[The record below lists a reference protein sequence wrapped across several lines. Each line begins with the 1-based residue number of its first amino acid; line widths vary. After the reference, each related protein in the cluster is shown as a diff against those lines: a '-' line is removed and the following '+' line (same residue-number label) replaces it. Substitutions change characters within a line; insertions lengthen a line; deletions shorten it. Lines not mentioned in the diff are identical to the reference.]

1 MGKSVKTG
9 KFPWSIKGVSV
20 EARDFVRTAAAERGI
35 TMGEW
40 LTNVIQNETKAFES
54 TGDSQQK
61 TNDVFKTPQMVTEVP
76 KRAEDSLLKK
86 LDETEGRVLE
96 AVKPLREILL
106 KLSLRLEALESRQ
119 EIELSLIHI

>member
-54 TGDSQQK
+54 TGDNQQK

-96 AVKPLREILL
+96 AVKPLREIVL
-106 KLSLRLEALESRQ
+106 KLSLRLEALESRH
-119 EIELSLIHI
+119 EIER

>member
-35 TMGEW
+35 TIGEW

-61 TNDVFKTPQMVTEVP
+61 TNDVFKTPQLVTEVP

-96 AVKPLREILL
+96 AVKPLREIVL
-106 KLSLRLEALESRQ
+106 KLSLRLEALESRH
-119 EIELSLIHI
+119 EIKR

>member
-86 LDETEGRVLE
+86 LDETEGRVSE

-106 KLSLRLEALESRQ
+106 KLSLRLEALESRH
-119 EIELSLIHI
+119 EIER

>member
-1 MGKSVKTG
+1 MGKRVKTG

-54 TGDSQQK
+54 TSDSQQK
-61 TNDVFKTPQMVTEVP
+61 TNDVFKTPEMVTEAP

-86 LDETEGRVLE
+86 LDETEGRVLK
-96 AVKPLREILL
+96 AMKPLRGILL
-106 KLSLRLEALESRQ
+106 KLSLRLEALESRH
-119 EIELSLIHI
+119 ELER

>member
-1 MGKSVKTG
+1 MGKRVKTG

-35 TMGEW
+35 TIGEW

-61 TNDVFKTPQMVTEVP
+61 TNDVFKTPEMVTEVP

-96 AVKPLREILL
+96 AMKPLREILL
-106 KLSLRLEALESRQ
+106 KLSLRLEALESRH
-119 EIELSLIHI
+119 ELER

>member
-1 MGKSVKTG
+1 MVKSVKTG

-35 TMGEW
+35 TMDEW

-106 KLSLRLEALESRQ
+106 KLSLRLEALESRH
-119 EIELSLIHI
+119 EIER

>member
-61 TNDVFKTPQMVTEVP
+61 TNDVFKIPQMVTEVP

-96 AVKPLREILL
+96 AVKPLREIVL
-106 KLSLRLEALESRQ
+106 KLSLRLEALESRH
-119 EIELSLIHI
+119 EIER

>member
-1 MGKSVKTG
+1 MVKSVKTG

-96 AVKPLREILL
+96 AVKPLREIVL
-106 KLSLRLEALESRQ
+106 KLSLRLEALESRH
-119 EIELSLIHI
+119 EIER

>member
-20 EARDFVRTAAAERGI
+20 EARDFVRTAAAKRGI

-40 LTNVIQNETKAFES
+40 LTNVIQNETQAFGS

-61 TNDVFKTPQMVTEVP
+61 TNDVFKTPQLVTEVP

-96 AVKPLREILL
+96 AVKPLREIVL
-106 KLSLRLEALESRQ
+106 KLSLRLEALESRH
-119 EIELSLIHI
+119 EIER

>member
-96 AVKPLREILL
+96 AMKPLREILL
-106 KLSLRLEALESRQ
+106 KLSLRLEALESRH
-119 EIELSLIHI
+119 EIER

>member
-35 TMGEW
+35 TIGEW
-40 LTNVIQNETKAFES
+40 LTTVIQNETKASES

-106 KLSLRLEALESRQ
+106 KLSLRLEALESRH
-119 EIELSLIHI
+119 EIER

>member
-106 KLSLRLEALESRQ
+106 KLSLRLEALESRH
-119 EIELSLIHI
+119 ELER

>member
-1 MGKSVKTG
+1 MGKRVKTG

-35 TMGEW
+35 TIGEW

-96 AVKPLREILL
+96 AMKPLREILL
-106 KLSLRLEALESRQ
+106 KLSLRLEALESRH
-119 EIELSLIHI
+119 ELER

>member
-1 MGKSVKTG
+1 MVKSVKTG

-40 LTNVIQNETKAFES
+40 LTNVIQNETQAFES

-61 TNDVFKTPQMVTEVP
+61 TNDVFKTPQMVTEIP

-106 KLSLRLEALESRQ
+106 KLSLRLEALESRH
-119 EIELSLIHI
+119 EIER

>member
-35 TMGEW
+35 TIGEW
-40 LTNVIQNETKAFES
+40 LTTVIRNETKAFES
-54 TGDSQQK
+54 TGDSRQR

-106 KLSLRLEALESRQ
+106 KLSLRLEALESRR
-119 EIELSLIHI
+119 EI

>member
-1 MGKSVKTG
+1 MVKRVKTG

-35 TMGEW
+35 TIGEW
-40 LTNVIQNETKAFES
+40 LTNVIQNETKAFEL

-61 TNDVFKTPQMVTEVP
+61 TNDVFKKPQMVTEVP

-96 AVKPLREILL
+96 AVKPLREIVL
-106 KLSLRLEALESRQ
+106 KLSLRLEALESRH
-119 EIELSLIHI
+119 EIER

>member
-1 MGKSVKTG
+1 MGKRVKTG

-106 KLSLRLEALESRQ
+106 KLSLRLEALESRH
-119 EIELSLIHI
+119 ELER

>member
-1 MGKSVKTG
+1 MGKRVKTG

-35 TMGEW
+35 TIGEW

-61 TNDVFKTPQMVTEVP
+61 TNDVFKTPEMVTEAP

-86 LDETEGRVLE
+86 LDETEGRVLK
-96 AVKPLREILL
+96 AMKPLRGILL
-106 KLSLRLEALESRQ
+106 KLSLRLEALESRH
-119 EIELSLIHI
+119 ELER

>member
-1 MGKSVKTG
+1 MGKSAKTG

-106 KLSLRLEALESRQ
+106 KLSLRLEALESRH
-119 EIELSLIHI
+119 ELER

>member
-40 LTNVIQNETKAFES
+40 LTNVIQNETQAFGS

-106 KLSLRLEALESRQ
+106 KLSLRLEALESRH
-119 EIELSLIHI
+119 EIER

>member
-1 MGKSVKTG
+1 MGKRVKTG
-9 KFPWSIKGVSV
+9 KLPWSIKGVSV

-35 TMGEW
+35 TIGEW
-40 LTNVIQNETKAFES
+40 LTTVIQNETKAFES

-96 AVKPLREILL
+96 AMKPLREILL
-106 KLSLRLEALESRQ
+106 KLSLRLEALESRH
-119 EIELSLIHI
+119 ELER

>member
-40 LTNVIQNETKAFES
+40 LTNVIQNETKAFDS

-106 KLSLRLEALESRQ
+106 KLSLRLEALESRH
-119 EIELSLIHI
+119 EVER

>member
-1 MGKSVKTG
+1 MVKSVKTG

-61 TNDVFKTPQMVTEVP
+61 TNDVFKTPQTVTEVS
-76 KRAEDSLLKK
+76 KRPEDSLLKK

-106 KLSLRLEALESRQ
+106 KLSLRLEALESRH
-119 EIELSLIHI
+119 EIER

>member
-1 MGKSVKTG
+1 MVKSVKTG

-40 LTNVIQNETKAFES
+40 LTNVIQNETKAFVS
-54 TGDSQQK
+54 TGDNQQK
-61 TNDVFKTPQMVTEVP
+61 TNDGFNTPHLVTEIP

-96 AVKPLREILL
+96 AVKPLREIVL
-106 KLSLRLEALESRQ
+106 KLSLRLEALESRH
-119 EIELSLIHI
+119 EIER

>member
-1 MGKSVKTG
+1 MVKSVKTG

-40 LTNVIQNETKAFES
+40 LTNVIQKETKAFES

-61 TNDVFKTPQMVTEVP
+61 TNDVSTTPQMLTEGP
-76 KRAEDSLLKK
+76 ERAEDSLLKK

-106 KLSLRLEALESRQ
+106 KLSLRLEALESRH
-119 EIELSLIHI
+119 EIER

>member
-35 TMGEW
+35 TIGEW

-61 TNDVFKTPQMVTEVP
+61 TDDVFKTPEMVTEVP

-96 AVKPLREILL
+96 AVKPLREIVL
-106 KLSLRLEALESRQ
+106 KLSLRLEALESRH
-119 EIELSLIHI
+119 EIER

>member
-54 TGDSQQK
+54 TVDSQQK
-61 TNDVFKTPQMVTEVP
+61 TNDGFKTPQMVTEVP
-76 KRAEDSLLKK
+76 KCAEDSLLKK

-96 AVKPLREILL
+96 AVKPLREIIL
-106 KLSLRLEALESRQ
+106 KLSLRLEALESRH
-119 EIELSLIHI
+119 EIKG

>member
-35 TMGEW
+35 TIGEW

-61 TNDVFKTPQMVTEVP
+61 TNDVFKTHQMVTEVP

-96 AVKPLREILL
+96 AVKPLREIVL
-106 KLSLRLEALESRQ
+106 KLSLRLEALESRH
-119 EIELSLIHI
+119 EIKR

>member
-1 MGKSVKTG
+1 MVKRVKTR

-40 LTNVIQNETKAFES
+40 LTNVIQNETSAFES
-54 TGDSQQK
+54 TGDNQQK
-61 TNDVFKTPQMVTEVP
+61 IDDSFKTLQMITEAP
-76 KRAEDSLLKK
+76 KRVENSLLKK

-96 AVKPLREILL
+96 AMKPLREILL
-106 KLSLRLEALESRQ
+106 KLSLRLEALESRN
-119 EIELSLIHI
+119 EIER

>member
-61 TNDVFKTPQMVTEVP
+61 TNDVFKTPQMVTEVS
-76 KRAEDSLLKK
+76 KRPEDSLLKK

-106 KLSLRLEALESRQ
+106 KLSLRLEALETRH
-119 EIELSLIHI
+119 EIKR

>member
-1 MGKSVKTG
+1 MVKSVKTG

-40 LTNVIQNETKAFES
+40 LTNVIQKETKAFES

-61 TNDVFKTPQMVTEVP
+61 TNDVSKTPQMLTEVP

-96 AVKPLREILL
+96 AVKPLREIVL
-106 KLSLRLEALESRQ
+106 KLSLRLEALESRH
-119 EIELSLIHI
+119 EIKR

>member
-40 LTNVIQNETKAFES
+40 LTNVIQKETKAFES

-61 TNDVFKTPQMVTEVP
+61 TNDVFKTTQMVTEVP

-96 AVKPLREILL
+96 AVKPLRDILL
-106 KLSLRLEALESRQ
+106 KLSLRLEALESRH
-119 EIELSLIHI
+119 EIER

>member
-61 TNDVFKTPQMVTEVP
+61 TNDVFKTPQMVTEVS
-76 KRAEDSLLKK
+76 KRPEDSLLKK

-106 KLSLRLEALESRQ
+106 KLSLRLEALESRH
-119 EIELSLIHI
+119 EVER

>member
-1 MGKSVKTG
+1 MEKRVKTG

-40 LTNVIQNETKAFES
+40 LTNVIQNETNAFES
-54 TGDSQQK
+54 TRDIQEK
-61 TNDVFKTPQMVTEVP
+61 TNDGFKTSQMVTEFP
-76 KRAEDSLLKK
+76 KHAEDSLLKK

-96 AVKPLREILL
+96 AMKPLREILL
-106 KLSLRLEALESRQ
+106 KLSLRLEALESRH
-119 EIELSLIHI
+119 EIER

>member
-1 MGKSVKTG
+1 MVKSVKTG

-61 TNDVFKTPQMVTEVP
+61 TNDVFKTPQMVTEIP

-96 AVKPLREILL
+96 AVKPLREILS
-106 KLSLRLEALESRQ
+106 KLSLRLEALERRHK
-119 EIELSLIHI
+119 IER

>member
-40 LTNVIQNETKAFES
+40 LTNVIQNETKAFVS
-54 TGDSQQK
+54 TGDNQQK

-96 AVKPLREILL
+96 AVKPLREIVL
-106 KLSLRLEALESRQ
+106 KLSLRLEALENRH
-119 EIELSLIHI
+119 EIER

>member
-1 MGKSVKTG
+1 MVKRVKTG

-96 AVKPLREILL
+96 AMKPLREILL
-106 KLSLRLEALESRQ
+106 KLSLRLEALESRH
-119 EIELSLIHI
+119 ELER

>member
-1 MGKSVKTG
+1 MGKRVKTG

-106 KLSLRLEALESRQ
+106 KLSLRLEALESRH
-119 EIELSLIHI
+119 EIER